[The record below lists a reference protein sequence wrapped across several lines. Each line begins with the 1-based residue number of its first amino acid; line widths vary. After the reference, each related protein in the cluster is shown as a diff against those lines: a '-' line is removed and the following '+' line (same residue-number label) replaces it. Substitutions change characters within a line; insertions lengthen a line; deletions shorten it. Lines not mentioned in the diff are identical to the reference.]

1 MRETCFYC
9 NHADFKAN
17 ADTPMHAFAKCA
29 KARNEI
35 EKSTY
40 YPRTQPCATGAFQA
54 ASEAVIARRSA
65 VLGEYP
71 LQYAKFE
78 QEGR

>member
-9 NHADFKAN
+9 NHADFKTN
-17 ADTPMHAFAKCA
+17 TGTPMHAFAKCP

-40 YPRTQPCATGAFQA
+40 YPRTQPCVTGAFQT
-54 ASEAVIARRSA
+54 ASEAAMRKRR
-65 VLGEYP
+65 
-71 LQYAKFE
+71 
-78 QEGR
+78 QEFGDPPSDSNPTERK

>member
-9 NHADFKAN
+9 NHADFKTN
-17 ADTPMHAFAKCA
+17 TDTPMHAFAKCP

-40 YPRTQPCATGAFQA
+40 YPRTNPCVTGAFQA
-54 ASEAVIARRSA
+54 ASEAKIRKRRQTFGDPPSDSNPP
-65 VLGEYP
+65 ER
-71 LQYAKFE
+71 K
-78 QEGR
+78 